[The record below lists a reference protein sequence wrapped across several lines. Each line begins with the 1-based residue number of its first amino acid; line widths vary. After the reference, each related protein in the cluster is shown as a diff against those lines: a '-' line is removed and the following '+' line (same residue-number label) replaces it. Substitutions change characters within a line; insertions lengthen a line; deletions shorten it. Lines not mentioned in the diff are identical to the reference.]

1 MRMVYEKYSAV
12 DDLLKSDVRSLLDV
26 GCRDAILRK
35 HIRPQIKYTGVDIVA
50 GPGVDKVANI
60 EDGLPFADGEF
71 DAVVALDL
79 LEHTNNIWFAFD
91 ELVRVARRQVVIVLP
106 NVYHWSS
113 RVRFFLGR
121 EMDKYVLPAHSIVDR
136 HRWLPSYVSARRFCT
151 ERAAMHGLDAKE
163 QVFFGGRRTI
173 PVDRLLS
180 KVSNNLAAWAVMYVL
195 ERPS

>member
-1 MRMVYEKYSAV
+1 MRMVYEKYSV
-12 DDLLKSDVRSLLDV
+12 VNDLLKSDVRSLLDV

-35 HIRPQIKYTGVDIVA
+35 HMRPQIEYTGVDIVA

-113 RVRFFLGR
+113 RVRFLLGR
-121 EMDKYVLPAHSIVDR
+121 EMDKYALPAQSIVDR

>member
-1 MRMVYEKYSAV
+1 MRNIRWSMTFSNRTCDHCSMSDAAMPFCESTYGR
-12 DDLLKSDVRSLLDV
+12 KSNIPGSTSL
-26 GCRDAILRK
+26 
-35 HIRPQIKYTGVDIVA
+35 A

-121 EMDKYVLPAHSIVDR
+121 EMDKYALPAQSIVDR
-136 HRWLPSYVSARRFCT
+136 HRWLPSYVSARRFLH
-151 ERAAMHGLDAKE
+151 RAGSDARPRR
-163 QVFFGGRRTI
+163 QGAGVFWWAADHPGR
-173 PVDRLLS
+173 PAALQGVQQSGRLGCDVRS
-180 KVSNNLAAWAVMYVL
+180 
-195 ERPS
+195 